1 MEDKWLVFSLGT
13 ITNKTYEY
21 LCIAFF
27 FKWFIPFYVL
37 VFCLHVYSMCGWCEQ
52 VERGSGAMD
61 PLEMELQMAV
71 NHYTG
76 ARKRTRVLCKSNR
89 GC

>member
-1 MEDKWLVFSLGT
+1 M
-13 ITNKTYEY
+13 
-21 LCIAFF
+21 
-27 FKWFIPFYVL
+27 L

-52 VERGSGAMD
+52 AERGSGAMD